1 MEIIAPL
8 VVALMLAGSAV
19 TMANGRAL
27 MGEDLLAER
36 FARNGIV
43 ATPGAPAVDAPEGF
57 IRRVRRRERVALF
70 WSAALALAG
79 ALLAV
84 FAGLGLTG
92 YLLVFVG
99 ALLGRTAAVAVLGAR
114 EARLPD
120 AGPRT
125 SRGRR
130 LALSDYVPGWGIGL
144 FAALQVV
151 ACAAALVLIPGDA
164 SRPWVVA
171 GALVALVVGV
181 AAVALAAW
189 LAAAPLRAADR
200 AELGWG
206 EAQRRED
213 IMTLVPAGPVAALA
227 VFSLGGAP
235 WLSLPWWLLV
245 GYLVALVA
253 VGWVVE
259 SASQRLVRGRVRDGA
274 GVDAQR

>member
-27 MGEDLLAER
+27 MGEDLLVER

-43 ATPGAPAVDAPEGF
+43 ASPGAPAVDAPEGF

-84 FAGLGLTG
+84 FVGLGLTG

-99 ALLGRTAAVAVLGAR
+99 ALLGRTAAVTVLGAR

-151 ACAAALVLIPGDA
+151 ACAAVLVLSPGDA

-181 AAVALAAW
+181 AAVAL
-189 LAAAPLRAADR
+189 
-200 AELGWG
+200 
-206 EAQRRED
+206 
-213 IMTLVPAGPVAALA
+213 AALA

>member
-1 MEIIAPL
+1 MF
-8 VVALMLAGSAV
+8 V
-19 TMANGRAL
+19 
-27 MGEDLLAER
+27 
-36 FARNGIV
+36 
-43 ATPGAPAVDAPEGF
+43 
-57 IRRVRRRERVALF
+57 
-70 WSAALALAG
+70 
-79 ALLAV
+79 
-84 FAGLGLTG
+84 GLGLTG

-99 ALLGRTAAVAVLGAR
+99 ALLGRTAAVTVLGAR

-151 ACAAALVLIPGDA
+151 ACAAVLVLSPGDA

-181 AAVALAAW
+181 AAVAL
-189 LAAAPLRAADR
+189 
-200 AELGWG
+200 
-206 EAQRRED
+206 
-213 IMTLVPAGPVAALA
+213 AALA